1 MKGAIILGKKKKLIS
16 AAVLTAA
23 TVTGIH
29 IANKL
34 VFFYA
39 TIKER
44 LGCTS
49 DAFYKWRFGN
59 VYYSK
64 TGEGAPLL
72 LIHQLDYASSAY
84 EWKAVV
90 DELSQSHTVYTL
102 DLLGCGR
109 SDKPKV
115 TYTNYLYVQL
125 INDFVKEVIKSKTDV
140 MTSGDAASLAAMAC
154 FIEPS
159 LYNRLMFI
167 QPGRISDTSRC
178 PKANHK
184 ALKYLIEVPVIGT
197 LVYNIISSKKQ
208 LRKRFADEYFF
219 NPENVDDE
227 LIEAFSEAA
236 HIGGAS
242 ARYLY
247 ASVRSHFTDIYIGN
261 AIRQLD
267 HCIYVVGSD
276 TGESEAVLNEYG
288 EYNPAVETAVIK
300 NTKRLPHLENP
311 GAIIELC
318 GIYLS

>member
-1 MKGAIILGKKKKLIS
+1 MKGAISLGKKRKIIS
-16 AAVLTAA
+16 AAALTAA
-23 TVTGIH
+23 AVTGIH
-29 IANKL
+29 IANRL
-34 VFFYA
+34 MFFYS

-44 LGCTS
+44 LGCTQDS
-49 DAFYKWRFGN
+49 FYKWRFGN

-72 LIHQLDYASSAY
+72 LVHQLDYASSAY
-84 EWKAVV
+84 EWKGVV
-90 DELSQSHTVYTL
+90 DTLSKTHTVYTL

-125 INDFVKEVIKSKTDV
+125 LNDFVKEVIKAKTDV
-140 MTSGDAASLAAMAC
+140 MTSGNAANLAAMAC
-154 FIEPS
+154 FMEPS
-159 LYNRLMFI
+159 LYNRLVFI

-184 ALKYLIEVPVIGT
+184 ALKYFMEVPVLGT

-208 LRKRFADEYFF
+208 LRKQFTGEYFF
-219 NPENVDDE
+219 DADNVDDE
-227 LIEAFSEAA
+227 LVEAFCEAA
-236 HIGGAS
+236 HLGGAS

-247 ASVRSHFTDIYIGN
+247 ASVRSHFTDIYVGN
-261 AIRQLD
+261 AVRQLD
-267 HCIYVVGSD
+267 HSIYVIGSD
-276 TGESEAVLNEYG
+276 AGESTAALEEYE

-311 GAIIELC
+311 DAIIELC
-318 GIYLS
+318 GIYLE